1 VNQAERRKFK
11 ELEKRVI
18 VLENQIQAQSFEK
31 LQQNMKSVDREKI
44 IESEHSR
51 PETLR
56 YAVWA
61 P

>member
-1 VNQAERRKFK
+1 MNQTERRKFK

-18 VLENQIQAQSFEK
+18 ALENQIQAQSFEEM
-31 LQQNMKSVDREKI
+31 QQNMKSVNREKT
-44 IESEHSR
+44 IESELSM

>member
-1 VNQAERRKFK
+1 MNQAERRKFK

-18 VLENQIQAQSFEK
+18 ALENQIQAQSFEK
-31 LQQNMKSVDREKI
+31 LQQNMKFVDREKT
-44 IESEHSR
+44 IESEQSR
-51 PETLR
+51 PEILR